1 MSSEPSRRVAM
12 APFTLLGVAAIVA
25 GGILAARISAQ
36 PWPTVV
42 WLVAYL
48 VLVVGVA
55 QYALGLGQARLAAR
69 APSLLFIA
77 LEWFVFNLGNAG
89 VIAGTLA
96 GHFHWVVAGSI
107 LVIIAMLAF
116 AWGALGNRHHL
127 LWRVGY
133 YALVALI
140 FASALVG
147 LVLSFNHSG
156 I

>member
-1 MSSEPSRRVAM
+1 
-12 APFTLLGVAAIVA
+12 
-25 GGILAARISAQ
+25 
-36 PWPTVV
+36 V

-116 AWGALGNRHHL
+116 AWGALGNRHHP

-147 LVLSFNHSG
+147 LVLSFNHNG